1 MVGDVQVAI
10 TSPSTISVS
19 WLPTD
24 KDDWNGVVQRYTVV
38 YERLRSVDSTMTTTE
53 GSGFGSM
60 FVESISIPDVGQRLA
75 NNPDPTLVTLPLRRE
90 QVSIEGLEEYQVYQL
105 SVHYETSQGRS
116 GQSSPTTLQTLSSGA
131 PFTLPNIV

>member
-90 QVSIEGLEEYQVYQL
+90 QVTIEGLEEYQVYQL

-116 GQSSPTTLQTLSSGA
+116 GQSSPTTLQTLSSGDSL
-131 PFTLPNIV
+131 TLRNIV